1 MEGSE
6 KEIVTE
12 QLSYD
17 EDNQKWKHTAEEKKL
32 LRKINNTVLPTVF
45 FIIFIQ
51 VQLTHNIDKKKKCS

>member
-1 MEGSE
+1 MDGSE

-12 QLSYD
+12 QLSYE
-17 EDNQKWKHTAEEKKL
+17 EDNQKWKHTVEEKKL

-51 VQLTHNIDKKKKCS
+51 VQLT